1 MDVLASD
8 VASNHF
14 SSEDTNRN
22 TVPNSDNEPWFFLMN
37 VCNAAGIN
45 NARMAKKRLDQEHV
59 STTDVLA
66 GDNKMRETTIINEAG
81 L

>member
-22 TVPNSDNEPWFFLMN
+22 TVPNSDHEPWFVLSD
-37 VCNAAGIN
+37 VCNAAGIKN
-45 NARMAKKRLDQEHV
+45 PSRVKSALTRL
-59 STTDVLA
+59 T
-66 GDNKMRETTIINEAG
+66 
-81 L
+81 